1 MTTTTRRVAVIGA
14 GPSGAIT
21 TDALVKEQAF
31 DTIRVFDRRGAIG
44 GTWVYTPHLPAKI
57 PSLQDLITGN
67 VDHAVPIP
75 TKLPAETSK
84 TERVNNHQ
92 TRFSDSALHEH
103 LHSNIIPS
111 IMSFTREPF
120 PDKLSERTLA
130 KFGPRAPFRHRE
142 VVREWVQEIFV
153 RNGND
158 KLLELNT
165 TVERAVK
172 NEQQEWVLTLRRET
186 PGKDYWWEERF
197 DALIVASGH
206 YNIPW
211 VPDIPGLVDFDVK
224 FPGKILHSK
233 HFRGPASFAGK
244 RVVIVGG
251 SISSHEVLHE
261 ILPKAKKPVF
271 AALRGDPVP
280 AFGWAPFT
288 HPHIVVKNE
297 ITRFDSETGTLFFA
311 DGSYLNDVDHVIFG
325 TGYAFS
331 LPFLPD
337 IQARIKQANRRLP
350 GVFQH
355 TFSIG
360 DPSLSFVGML
370 GGGFT
375 FRVYEWQAVAVA
387 RLLAG
392 RARPLPSRSDQLEWE
407 QRRVAELKGGKNY
420 YSIASDYEGFFEYLR
435 YIAGDPTPGT
445 TGRVLPPFDKASLA
459 IWTDMVATKIKGFEE
474 DARKAE
480 LEIRSQQEQ
489 ETHQRL
495 QEIIGNWSP
504 RAKL

>member
-1 MTTTTRRVAVIGA
+1 
-14 GPSGAIT
+14 
-21 TDALVKEQAF
+21 
-31 DTIRVFDRRGAIG
+31 
-44 GTWVYTPHLPAKI
+44 
-57 PSLQDLITGN
+57 
-67 VDHAVPIP
+67 
-75 TKLPAETSK
+75 
-84 TERVNNHQ
+84 
-92 TRFSDSALHEH
+92 
-103 LHSNIIPS
+103 
-111 IMSFTREPF
+111 MSFTREPF

-172 NEQQEWVLTLRRET
+172 NEQQEWVLTLRTET

-197 DALIVASGH
+197 DALIAASGH
-206 YNIPW
+206 YNVPW
-211 VPDIPGLVDFDVK
+211 IPDIPGLVDYDVK
-224 FPGKILHSK
+224 FPGKIQHSK
-233 HFRGPASFAGK
+233 HFRGPESFAGM

-261 ILPKAKKPVF
+261 ILPEAKKPVY

-297 ITRFDSETGTLFFA
+297 ITRFDPETGTLFFA
-311 DGSYLNDVDHVIFG
+311 DGSHLNDVDHVIFG
-325 TGYAFS
+325 TGYTFS

-337 IQARIKQANRRLP
+337 VQAKIKQANRRLP

-355 TFSIG
+355 TFSID
-360 DPSLSFVGML
+360 DPSLAFIGM
-370 GGGFT
+370 
-375 FRVYEWQAVAVA
+375 
-387 RLLAG
+387 
-392 RARPLPSRSDQLEWE
+392 LEWE
-407 QRRVAELKGGKNY
+407 QKRVAELKGGKNY
-420 YSIASDYEGFFEYLR
+420 YSIALDYEGFFEYLR

-459 IWTDMVATKIKGFEE
+459 IWTGMVATKIKGFEE